1 MRYVPINR
9 LRKGMLC
16 GRRLQ
21 GNNDTLLLNRGAIIQ
36 DSYIKKIKSLGFSG
50 IYIDDNL
57 STDIEVSEI
66 IPDNLR
72 HKSVKTL
79 KDLFNNIGKPTN
91 ILTSKL
97 DTFSSLINDMLENIM
112 SNKNIM
118 INMQDL
124 KIFDD
129 YTYFHSVNVGVL
141 SMLVG
146 VSMKLNRKQLH
157 QLGLASMLHDIGKV
171 FIPLDILNKPGK
183 LTDDEFIIMKSHSI
197 KGFEHFNSKN
207 IIPAAANLG
216 ILDHHERYDG
226 TGYPYQKENDETS
239 LYGKIIA
246 IADVFD
252 ALTSDRPYRKA
263 LSPSDATEYIMG
275 GCNSQFND
283 DIVKLF
289 LQRIAPYAQG
299 TTIVLSNGW
308 IGIVALNYFD
318 SGLRPLI
325 KVISKGHEEITPF
338 YLDLRSD
345 RNSFDITI
353 TGLAY

>member
-1 MRYVPINR
+1 MRYVPINC
-9 LRKGMLC
+9 LRKGMIC
-16 GRRLQ
+16 GRRLH
-21 GNNDTLLLNRGAIIQ
+21 GMNGELLLNRGAVIQ
-36 DSYIKKIKSLGFSG
+36 EAYIKKIKRLGFGG
-50 IYIDDNL
+50 IYIDDPL
-57 STDIEVSEI
+57 SSDIIVSDI
-66 IPDNLR
+66 IPDTLR
-72 HKSVKTL
+72 HKSVNTL
-79 KDLFNNIGKPTN
+79 KDLFIDISNSPNVLSG
-91 ILTSKL
+91 KL
-97 DTFSSLINDMLENIM
+97 DIFSSLINDILENIM

-124 KIFDD
+124 KMFDD

-146 VSMKLNRKQLH
+146 TSMDLNRKQLH

-183 LTDDEFIIMKSHSI
+183 LTDDEFQIMRSHSL
-197 KGFEHFNSKN
+197 KGYEYFENKN
-207 IIPAAANLG
+207 IIPLISNIG

-226 TGYPYQKENDETS
+226 KGYPFQKENRETS

-263 LSPSDATEYIMG
+263 LSPFDATEYIMG

-283 DIVKLF
+283 EIVKLF
-289 LQRIAPYAQG
+289 IQKIAPYAQG
-299 TTIVLSNGW
+299 TSVVLSNGW
-308 IGIVALNYFD
+308 IGIVALNYYD
-318 SGLRPLI
+318 ACLRPLVKI
-325 KVISKGHEEITPF
+325 INKGLEDITPF

-345 RNSFDITI
+345 MNSLDITI